1 MKRLVTLNRF
11 IISPE
16 IRASID
22 TTGLPS
28 IIDTL
33 IPRLLG
39 QWRCV
44 PPGASGILVV
54 TPVKDPSVK
63 ACHVQDEVMVMVVVA
78 EVLMYLVD

>member
-11 IISPE
+11 IIIPE
-16 IRASID
+16 IRASND

-33 IPRLLG
+33 TPRLLG

-44 PPGASGILVV
+44 PPDASGILVV
-54 TPVKDPSVK
+54 TRVKDPSVK
-63 ACHVQDEVMVMVVVA
+63 VCHVQDEVMVMVVVA